1 MLQAKS
7 LGLAVAAVALLGV
20 AGCAAPPRG
29 GADYRGYETRTEQSV
44 RFGVVESVRVI
55 RIDAPQTGV
64 GATSGAIL
72 GGIAGSNVGGG
83 SGAAAA
89 AVAGALLG
97 GIIGS
102 HIEADANA
110 GSGIEITVLL
120 DGGRYIA
127 VVQAADEVFR
137 VGDRV
142 RVLSGQGIT
151 RVAH

>member
-1 MLQAKS
+1 MNPKTFASILAAAAALA
-7 LGLAVAAVALLGV
+7 LG
-20 AGCAAPPRG
+20 GCAYPGYG
-29 GADYRGYETRTEQSV
+29 GADYRGYQTGTEQSV
-44 RFGVVESVRVI
+44 RFGVVESVRVV

-72 GGIAGSNVGGG
+72 GGIAGSSVGGG
-83 SGAAAA
+83 SGQAAA

-97 GIIGS
+97 GILGS
-102 HIEADANA
+102 HIEADANS
-110 GSGIEITVLL
+110 GNGIEITVLL

-127 VVQAADEVFR
+127 VVQAADESFR

>member
-1 MLQAKS
+1 MNAKS
-7 LGLAVAAVALLGV
+7 IGTILTAAAVAGL
-20 AGCAAPPRG
+20 AGCAYPGYG
-29 GADYRGYETRTEQSV
+29 GADYRGYQTGTEQSV

-89 AVAGALLG
+89 AVAGALIG

-110 GSGIEITVLL
+110 GNGIEITVLL

-127 VVQAADEVFR
+127 VVQAADEAFR

>member
-1 MLQAKS
+1 MHAMK
-7 LGLAVAAVALLGV
+7 LGLVFTAAALLGMG
-20 AGCAAPPRG
+20 GCASPGFG
-29 GADYRGYETRTEQSV
+29 GADYRGYQTGTEQSV
-44 RFGVVESVRVI
+44 RFGVVESVRVV
-55 RIDAPQTGV
+55 RVDAQQTGV

-89 AVAGALLG
+89 AVAGALIG

-110 GSGIEITVLL
+110 GSAIEITVLL

-127 VVQAADEVFR
+127 VVQAPDEVFR

-151 RVAH
+151 RVAR

>member
-1 MLQAKS
+1 MHAMK
-7 LGLAVAAVALLGV
+7 LGLVFTAAALLGLG
-20 AGCAAPPRG
+20 GCAYPGYG
-29 GADYRGYETRTEQSV
+29 GADYRGYQTGTEQSV
-44 RFGVVESVRVI
+44 RFGVVESVRIV

-64 GATSGAIL
+64 GAASGAIL

-97 GIIGS
+97 SIIGS

-110 GSGIEITVLL
+110 GNAIEITVLL

-127 VVQAADEVFR
+127 VVQAPDEVFR

-151 RVAH
+151 RVAR

>member
-1 MLQAKS
+1 MQARMLGIVIAAAALAG
-7 LGLAVAAVALLGV
+7 LG
-20 AGCAAPPRG
+20 GCAYPGYG
-29 GADYRGYETRTEQSV
+29 GADYRGYQTGTEQTV
-44 RFGVVESVRVI
+44 RFGVVEAIRVV

-89 AVAGALLG
+89 AVAGAVLG

-102 HIEADANA
+102 HIEADANK
-110 GSGIEITVLL
+110 GGGLEVTVLL
-120 DGGRYIA
+120 DSGRYIA
-127 VVQAADEVFR
+127 VVQAADETFR
-137 VGDRV
+137 IGDRV

-151 RVAH
+151 RVSH

>member
-1 MLQAKS
+1 MQARML
-7 LGLAVAAVALLGV
+7 GIVIAAVAV
-20 AGCAAPPRG
+20 AGLGGCAYPGYG
-29 GADYRGYETRTEQSV
+29 GADYRGYQTGTEQSV

-102 HIEADANA
+102 HVEADANA
-110 GSGIEITVLL
+110 GNGIEITVLL

>member
-1 MLQAKS
+1 MQAMK
-7 LGLAVAAVALLGV
+7 LGLVFTAAALLGLG
-20 AGCAAPPRG
+20 GCAYPGYG
-29 GADYRGYETRTEQSV
+29 GADYRGYQTGTEQTV
-44 RFGVVESVRVI
+44 RFGVVESVRVV

-64 GATSGAIL
+64 GAASGAVL

-97 GIIGS
+97 SIIGS

-110 GSGIEITVLL
+110 GNGIEITVLL

-127 VVQAADEVFR
+127 VVQAADETFR

-151 RVAH
+151 RVAR

>member
-1 MLQAKS
+1 MHGKA
-7 LGLAVAAVALLGV
+7 LGLVFTAVAVLGLG
-20 AGCAAPPRG
+20 GCAYPGYG
-29 GADYRGYETRTEQSV
+29 GADYRGYQTGTEQSV

-64 GATSGAIL
+64 GVTSGAIL
-72 GGIAGSNVGGG
+72 GGIAGSQVGGG
-83 SGAAAA
+83 SGQAAA

-97 GIIGS
+97 GILGS

-110 GSGIEITVLL
+110 GNGIEITVLL

-127 VVQAADEVFR
+127 VVQAADEQFR

-142 RVLSGQGIT
+142 RVISGQGIT